1 MFVGTSYCVVT
12 LRGLQPQPQTLAD
25 SPNQRICTSRVE
37 GFDFAVVSRNCGLRD
52 LCEAEYRSTYGT
64 QPTALQSRQVTAA
77 TTANLIEYRNSWW
90 WKGWERWWVGLHLPG
105 SLAAYA
111 GLVSECEAKEY
122 SVNRRI
128 KPGPLACPRIE
139 KTAQLRSHQ
148 PYSPLCDDE
157 MMECCFA
164 VAFHRCD
171 WDPEGSRRNNFGS
184 RLDRIDTFPIEYH
197 LALYMLVADIHSACT
212 LFVVIMFR

>member
-1 MFVGTSYCVVT
+1 MKRNTDPPTVLSRLHCNIG
-12 LRGLQPQPQTLAD
+12 RQRPHPQQTLLSIVIRGGGKD
-25 SPNQRICTSRVE
+25 GKDGGWGYICR
-37 GFDFAVVSRNCGLRD
+37 
-52 LCEAEYRSTYGT
+52 
-64 QPTALQSRQVTAA
+64 
-77 TTANLIEYRNSWW
+77 
-90 WKGWERWWVGLHLPG
+90 

-128 KPGPLACPRIE
+128 KPGPLVCPPHR
-139 KTAQLRSHQ
+139 KTAQLPSHQ

-184 RLDRIDTFPIEYH
+184 RLDRIDT
-197 LALYMLVADIHSACT
+197 LALYLLVADIHSACT